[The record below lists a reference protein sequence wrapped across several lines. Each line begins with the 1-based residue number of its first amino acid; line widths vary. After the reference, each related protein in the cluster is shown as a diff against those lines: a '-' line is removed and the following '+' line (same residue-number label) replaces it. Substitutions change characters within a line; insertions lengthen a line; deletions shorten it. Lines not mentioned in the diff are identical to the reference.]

1 MVTFSLRFC
10 LTAGPNQKFRNLKA
24 KARMTVE
31 ARSAKNWFLTK
42 GPNEI
47 QSISSFQRLIG
58 LADKS
63 GFKHPKS
70 DIKFKSRKCQRKSKE
85 GILEKCHDGSISVRD
100 VGRIEDIAISQCSY
114 HASRSFACIHCVGCT
129 FRLQT
134 SSITRATQINLFT
147 SAVLLKRHLR
157 LFIFCRKYDFM
168 H

>member
-10 LTAGPNQKFRNLKA
+10 LTAGPNRKFRNLKA
-24 KARMTVE
+24 KARMTVG
-31 ARSAKNWFLTK
+31 ANSAKNWFLTK

-58 LADKS
+58 FADKS
-63 GFKHPKS
+63 GFKP
-70 DIKFKSRKCQRKSKE
+70 SKVRHQVQIQE
-85 GILEKCHDGSISVRD
+85 MSEIQGILEKCHDGSISIRD